1 MIDQNCMVL
10 FYLCFMICENVH
22 CKILFFRPVSPTRTK
37 TTTTEKFVST
47 GPTGM
52 PSGIPGLEHLDA
64 ELQNVSS
71 KIKTILLFK
80 PLYFQYFISVI
91 NTYSIKINCI
101 SVQKYFMII

>member
-1 MIDQNCMVL
+1 MIR
-10 FYLCFMICENVH
+10 ENIQ

-52 PSGIPGLEHLDA
+52 ASGIPGLEHLDA

-71 KIKTILLFK
+71 KIETILLFK
-80 PLYFQYFISVI
+80 PLSLFSVFHF
-91 NTYSIKINCI
+91 SI
-101 SVQKYFMII
+101 